1 MLQNFLI
8 FIVFLVPNCLWAARV
23 LDDSWIR
30 LRLHENLKSFSIK
43 GSHIEIRD
51 SVEKNGDYR
60 RAASA
65 NSFLQNLNVQFQNK
79 WNKTFFKISK
89 QNENATFRQGSLFI
103 SGENMMVQSRPIAN
117 FIQIFKRKAGFD
129 VIAYVKLR
137 DYLKGVVSA
146 EMPSTWPIET
156 LKAQIVAARSYA
168 LYMVEQ
174 RKNSFFDLEA
184 SIKDQAYQQTS
195 SPALNSLLDD
205 TANLVLFNQDKRLF
219 KTYYHSEC
227 GGQTSSAKKVF
238 GDNGFD
244 SEVRDPYCQ
253 GRSWRLTIP
262 KKEFENA
269 VGPFKEIVSAFNPL
283 KRAYTIDLRRSN
295 QSIQTIDAQKL
306 RLSLGSTR
314 MKSTWAE
321 IKQNGNSIEI
331 KGKGYGHGVGL
342 CQWGSRQM
350 GLMKKSFK
358 EILEFYYPK
367 SQLRSA
373 SIDQLHF

>member
-1 MLQNFLI
+1 MKSFLI
-8 FIVFLVPNCLWAARV
+8 
-23 LDDSWIR
+23 
-30 LRLHENLKSFSIK
+30 K
-43 GSHIEIRD
+43 GAHFEIRD
-51 SVEKNGDYR
+51 SVGKSDDYR
-60 RAASA
+60 RAASTNA
-65 NSFLQNLNVQFQNK
+65 VLQNLNIQFQNK
-79 WNKTFFKISK
+79 WNKTFLKITK
-89 QNENATFRQGSLFI
+89 QNDSATFRQGSLFI
-103 SGENMMVQSRPIAN
+103 LGEEMTVQSQPIAN
-117 FIQIFKRKAGFD
+117 FIQIYKRSAGFD

-146 EMPSTWPIET
+146 EMPSTWPVET

-174 RKNSFFDLEA
+174 RKNSIFDLEA

-205 TANLVLFNQDKRLF
+205 TANLVLFNQNKRLF

-244 SEVRDPYCQ
+244 SEVKDPYCQ
-253 GRSWRLTIP
+253 GRSWHLTIP

-269 VGPFKEIVSAFNPL
+269 VGPFKEIVSTFNPL
-283 KRAYTIDLRRSN
+283 KRAYAIDLRLSN
-295 QSIQTIDAQKL
+295 QAIQTIDAQKL
-306 RLSLGSTR
+306 RLILGSTR

-350 GLMKKSFK
+350 GLMKKNFK